1 MISSVRGLVLSALG
15 STIVIEVGGVGLAL
29 QVTPATAF
37 SVRVGAEARLAT
49 TLIVREDSLTLYG
62 FNTPDE
68 LAVFELLMGVTGV
81 GPKSALGVLAAL
93 TPLQIAHAVTVDD
106 DSAFRKVS
114 GIGPKTAKL
123 IVLSLAGKL
132 NGIAL
137 AAPLAESGTGG
148 GAIGGNAAAVSAGVQ
163 AALIGLGWSERV
175 AAETVDEILAEIDGD
190 EPVVVGTI
198 LRLALARLGP
208 ARQSSSS
215 AATATRGASS

>member
-37 SVRVGAEARLAT
+37 SVRVGAEARLST
-49 TLIVREDSLTLYG
+49 TLIVREDSLTLFG
-62 FNTPDE
+62 FNTADE

-137 AAPLAESGTGG
+137 AAPVVGSATSG

-175 AAETVDEILAEIDGD
+175 AAETVDEILTETGGD
-190 EPVVVGTI
+190 EPIVVGTI

-208 ARQSSSS
+208 ARQSASS
-215 AATATRGASS
+215 ASAATRGAAS